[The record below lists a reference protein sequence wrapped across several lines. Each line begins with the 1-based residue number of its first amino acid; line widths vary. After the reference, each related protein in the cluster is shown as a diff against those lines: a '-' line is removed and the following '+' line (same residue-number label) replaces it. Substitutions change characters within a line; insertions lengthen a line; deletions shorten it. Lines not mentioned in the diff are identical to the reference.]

1 MQARTAVA
9 GCAVAGVL
17 LLGHFARADDLDNG
31 IQGFERG
38 DYVAAHSSFSSA
50 GEDGDARAAPWLAND
65 YYVAWGVKASDRL
78 AGRWMEI
85 AKAQTSREASEAA
98 VLRWRK
104 LADAGD
110 PAGCVAVGRAYEN
123 GIGVTASPVEAH
135 RWYKLAAD
143 QGYARG
149 QYALAV
155 MYGAGIGVKTDF
167 KEAVRLLNLAASQ
180 GDDWAQHQLGNA
192 YLRGDGVRRNFRTA
206 GEWLRKAAEQ
216 GNALAAYNLAVMYDQ
231 GDGFSRDYGEAFK
244 WYQRAAA
251 QGVPQAQNNLAV
263 LYYRGQ
269 GVPKDLSTALQFS
282 TVADRK
288 DPMVDY
294 AEQQRFD
301 FVYRTIQSELS
312 EAERRAAAFRLGER
326 CRDGDGVPRDAVQAY
341 RYMTAAID
349 SEPVASV
356 KEERMR
362 ARDALA
368 ATMRAQQISRAQSL
382 VADFGLP

>member
-1 MQARTAVA
+1 MQARTVVA

-17 LLGHFARADDLDNG
+17 LLGHFATADELDNG
-31 IQGFERG
+31 IQSFERG
-38 DYVAAHSSFSSA
+38 DYVAAHSSFLSV
-50 GEDGDARAAPWLAND
+50 GEDGDLRAAPWLANN
-65 YYVAWGVKASDRL
+65 YYVGWGVKASERL

-85 AKAQTSREASEAA
+85 ARAQTSLEDSEAA

-110 PAGCVAVGRAYEN
+110 PAGCVAIGRAYEN

-135 RWYKLAAD
+135 RWYRLTAD

-155 MYGAGIGVKTDF
+155 MYGAGIGVKADF
-167 KEAVRLLNLAASQ
+167 KEAVRLLNLAAAQ
-180 GDDWAQHQLGNA
+180 GDDWAQYQLGNA
-192 YLRGDGVRRNFRTA
+192 YLRGNGVRRNFRAA
-206 GEWLRKAAEQ
+206 GEWLKQAAEH
-216 GNALAAYNLAVMYDQ
+216 GNALAAYNLAVMHDQ
-231 GDGFSRDYGEAFK
+231 GDGFSRDYGDAFK
-244 WYQRAAA
+244 WYQQAAA
-251 QGVPQAQNNLAV
+251 QGVPHAQNNLAV

-269 GVPKDLSTALQFS
+269 GVPKDLSMALQFS
-282 TVADRK
+282 MIVDRK
-288 DPMVDY
+288 DPMVEY
-294 AEQQRFD
+294 ADQQRFD
-301 FVYRTIQSELS
+301 FVYQTIQSEMS
-312 EAERRAAAFRLGER
+312 EVERRVAAFRLGER

-349 SEPVASV
+349 SEPVVSV

-362 ARDALA
+362 AREALA

-382 VADFGLP
+382 AAELGPL